1 MYKLYLF
8 KTDGHK
14 AEYEYKSKPTFQ
26 DMYEKIGCD
35 MIEMSTAK
43 MPEYS
48 NRKDGYTDIYFDE
61 EFLLKAY
68 LKKYNFQIMDFN
80 AGYVGNNGL
89 TSNRKLECIFEH
101 FTIINKIRSIFFL
114 DILFLFVRLIKLK
127 IKRII

>member
-61 EFLLKAY
+61 EFTM
-68 LKKYNFQIMDFN
+68 KKEPVVNKFVTQRWREWLDSTGRTALPPVVIC
-80 AGYVGNNGL
+80 GNVAVIEKEND
-89 TSNRKLECIFEH
+89 EAA
-101 FTIINKIRSIFFL
+101 
-114 DILFLFVRLIKLK
+114 
-127 IKRII
+127 